1 MLTFM
6 GSSQSPELRPRG
18 RAAGGAE
25 ATMTTPSTSAPFA
38 ASPQSARSDEHGD
51 DDGDDR
57 LNAFSMRHAPTAS
70 TTTAA
75 AAAPAATTY
84 IIDGDGESW
93 NTQSIRR
100 ATLVHDGVCAMRVRD
115 ARAKERRIDARVRV
129 MVGAGSGDG
138 GGEGKDVDGDG
149 ANNSVASR
157 TLRVHVSCDDD
168 PFFYHAMEVREEDY
182 ARLRSEQRLV
192 VDFDAFP
199 RALVGLLRACDGA
212 GGNKDVYCMLES
224 TEASSSS
231 VLSIVETNAFNQ
243 FTHVALK
250 FKPASDRAAKRIL
263 AGLLLDAKER
273 ERELQRFE
281 TLYRESQDALEISRS
296 KSLEVQMKY
305 AEASARGKRE
315 ILDELEHARERFEQ
329 EKRELRA
336 RVDEALAQRSE
347 LEREKFAAQNK
358 VSELGTKL
366 GLIEG
371 ELTITKRELQRTR
384 EDNAALDAEVH
395 ERDKAHSSRA
405 LRVEWLEK
413 QLGDKEEVIALL
425 KSRLDATEEH
435 KVALAASWEQARR
448 SAAKA
453 EERLAASAVEI
464 NKGNA
469 IIEQLQND
477 LRTTKSKTKIQAAV
491 IRRQENLLEERQTS
505 MSEYAGDRAERSME
519 TADLLDQVKTL
530 KTREAD
536 LSAKIAESQ
545 ALLTSNQQVIQWLNQ
560 QLTEASLNRA
570 PAAAPSRVATRQP
583 STPPVAGRPSTSA
596 TANDANQPLLI
607 EFSPLQ

>member
-1 MLTFM
+1 
-6 GSSQSPELRPRG
+6 
-18 RAAGGAE
+18 
-25 ATMTTPSTSAPFA
+25 
-38 ASPQSARSDEHGD
+38 
-51 DDGDDR
+51 
-57 LNAFSMRHAPTAS
+57 
-70 TTTAA
+70 
-75 AAAPAATTY
+75 
-84 IIDGDGESW
+84 
-93 NTQSIRR
+93 
-100 ATLVHDGVCAMRVRD
+100 MRVRD

-149 ANNSVASR
+149 ANNGVASR

-560 QLTEASLNRA
+560 QLTEASLSRA
-570 PAAAPSRVATRQP
+570 PGVAPSRVATRQP

-596 TANDANQPLLI
+596 TANDANRPPLI

>member
-1 MLTFM
+1 MLTFV

-18 RAAGGAE
+18 RAAGGAD

-38 ASPQSARSDEHGD
+38 ASPQSARSDEHPGD
-51 DDGDDR
+51 DVGDGDR
-57 LNAFSMRHAPTAS
+57 LNAFSMRHAPPAS
-70 TTTAA
+70 TTAA
-75 AAAPAATTY
+75 AATPAATTY

-149 ANNSVASR
+149 ANDGVASR

-224 TEASSSS
+224 TEASSS

-491 IRRQENLLEERQTS
+491 IRRQENLLEERQTT
-505 MSEYAGDRAERSME
+505 MNEYAGDSAERSME

-560 QLTEASLNRA
+560 QLTEASLSRA
-570 PAAAPSRVATRQP
+570 PGAVAPPRASPRQP
-583 STPPVAGRPSTSA
+583 STPPSAGRPSTSA
-596 TANDANQPLLI
+596 TASDATQPPLI
-607 EFSPLQ
+607 EFSPL

>member
-1 MLTFM
+1 
-6 GSSQSPELRPRG
+6 
-18 RAAGGAE
+18 
-25 ATMTTPSTSAPFA
+25 MTTPSTSAPFA

-371 ELTITKRELQRTR
+371 ELTITKRELHRTR

-519 TADLLDQVKTL
+519 TADLLHQVKTL

-560 QLTEASLNRA
+560 QLTEASLSRA
-570 PAAAPSRVATRQP
+570 PGVAPSRVATRQP

>member
-70 TTTAA
+70 TTAA
-75 AAAPAATTY
+75 APVPAATTY

-138 GGEGKDVDGDG
+138 GGEGKDVGGDG
-149 ANNSVASR
+149 ANDGVASR

-371 ELTITKRELQRTR
+371 ELTITKRELHRTR

-435 KVALAASWEQARR
+435 KVVLAASWEQARR

-570 PAAAPSRVATRQP
+570 PAAAPRGSSPRQP
-583 STPPVAGRPSTSA
+583 STPPAVARPSTSA
-596 TANDANQPLLI
+596 TAYDDANHPPLI